1 MAQKNITVQ
10 FDGQR
15 RFIASNASGGTIV
28 MDTAHPETHLTPM
41 ETLLGALGGCTG
53 YDVVSI
59 MEKKK
64 QPLTSYRIEITGET
78 VDDYPKRYQRIVVTH
93 IASGPNVTLAALERA
108 VQLSHEKYCSVSA
121 SLNAVIETKA
131 VVEEK

>member
-1 MAQKNITVQ
+1 MATKNIIVK
-10 FDGQR
+10 FDGER
-15 RFIASNASGGTIV
+15 RFVASNASGGTIV
-28 MDTAHPETHLTPM
+28 MDTQRPDAHLTPM

-64 QPLTSYRIEITGET
+64 QPLASYRIEITGET
-78 VDDYPKRYQRIVVTH
+78 VEDYPKRYQRIVVTH
-93 IASGPNVTLAALERA
+93 IASGPNVTLPALERA

-121 SLNAVIETKA
+121 SLNAIIETRA
-131 VVEEK
+131 VVE

>member
-1 MAQKNITVQ
+1 MANKNITVK
-10 FDGQR
+10 FDGER
-15 RFIASNASGGTIV
+15 RFVASNASGGSIV
-28 MDTAHPETHLTPM
+28 MDTARPESHLTPM

-64 QPLTSYRIEITGET
+64 QPLSSYRIEITGET
-78 VDDYPKRYQRIVVTH
+78 VDDYPRRYQRILVTH
-93 IASGPNVTLAALERA
+93 IASGPSVTLAALERA

-121 SLNAVIETKA
+121 SLNAIIETRA
-131 VVEEK
+131 VVE